1 MQRSSSQG
9 RNNYWSCLSSPHP
22 QGSQQLIQKTL
33 EGCRGENKQLQ
44 ELQSAE
50 TSNETWEC
58 HKTNQPFFM
67 FISTFFLIFSLL
79 RFRKNT
85 FPPPE
90 EHKIMTWNG
99 LNLNWIIDVSPQ
111 LCEGMDDGKIALY
124 WNGQSC
130 EHRAELKASW
140 GSRLVSSGQIFLY
153 SPFQCEPQVAW
164 RGGWCGGKIRQSE
177 HWCWGEQTGW
187 WQTRGKSETFFYQS
201 RKCKL
206 ISTRENIAPKP
217 YTCSSLVYMILFDL
231 WSYNYNYNYDLV
243 WKINTT
249 FIVV

>member
-1 MQRSSSQG
+1 MKWRSLAMATKPWINLAHLRILTCIFERQGTKEHLQTLNLRICVVIISGLFMREGSLEMLSAQVHKSSQEAFSV
-9 RNNYWSCLSSPHP
+9 NLAHP
-22 QGSQQLIQKTL
+22 WPVFLAP
-33 EGCRGENKQLQ
+33 
-44 ELQSAE
+44 ELGAAS
-50 TSNETWEC
+50 
-58 HKTNQPFFM
+58 
-67 FISTFFLIFSLL
+67 L

-206 ISTRENIAPKP
+206 ISTRTKYSPKAPYLFVP
-217 YTCSSLVYMILFDL
+217 SL
-231 WSYNYNYNYDLV
+231 YDLI
-243 WKINTT
+243 WSLIL
-249 FIVV
+249 